1 MDSLGVAFL
10 GVIALSSLVQAGF
23 LIALALEGRRLA
35 RRVGELQAR
44 LEQDIQPSLAHLS
57 RVARN
62 AAEVSD
68 IAVLE
73 ARRIDAALADVTDR
87 LEDFTRLMQ
96 KLLFRP
102 LRPIAEV
109 AALLRGLRRGLDV
122 YHRLK
127 NFDGPPRQPRRSKR
141 RRDDPPEDDEHL
153 FI

>member
-1 MDSLGVAFL
+1 MDSLAVAFL
-10 GVIALSSLVQAGF
+10 GVIALSSLVQAGM
-23 LIALALEGRRLA
+23 LVGLSVQGRRLA
-35 RRVGELQAR
+35 RQVGELQQR
-44 LEQDIQPSLAHLS
+44 IEHEIQPSLAHLK

-73 ARRIDAALADVTDR
+73 ARRVDAALATLGDR
-87 LEDFTRLMQ
+87 LEDVSRLTQ
-96 KLLFRP
+96 KLLLRP
-102 LRPIAEV
+102 LRPVAEV

-127 NFDGPPRQPRRSKR
+127 HFGGSPRHPERSRRRRSAQ
-141 RRDDPPEDDEHL
+141 PEDDEHL

>member
-1 MDSLGVAFL
+1 MDPLAVAFL
-10 GVIALSSLVQAGF
+10 GVIALSSLVQAVF
-23 LIALALEGRRLA
+23 LIGMALQGRRLA

-73 ARRIDAALADVTDR
+73 ARRIDVVLADVTDR
-87 LEDFTRLMQ
+87 LEEFTRLTQ
-96 KLLFRP
+96 KLLLRP
-102 LRPIAEV
+102 LRPVAEV

-122 YHRLK
+122 YHRLR
-127 NFDGPPRQPRRSKR
+127 NFDGPPRQPRRPKKR
-141 RRDDPPEDDEHL
+141 RDALPEDDEHL